1 MRAPTVITIDG
12 PAASGKST
20 LGTLLAQH
28 LNYVFFD
35 TGVLYRALTVVALER
50 GIELDN
56 PVALARLARMTLL
69 EVLPPTEA
77 SSYPY
82 AVVADGDDVTMRLR
96 DIAVDRSV
104 STVSA
109 YPEVRTALR
118 EQQRTI
124 GKRGNIVMV
133 GRDIGSVVMPD
144 APFKL
149 YLDAPLNERAQRRYA
164 ELSEQGKMISLATV
178 AEDLQRRD
186 MLDKKNMLVPEDAVI
201 LQNAGVDPQE
211 ELAHILGLFERNT
224 TEQAQDIQN
233 STSSAPASPAR

>member
-1 MRAPTVITIDG
+1 
-12 PAASGKST
+12 
-20 LGTLLAQH
+20 
-28 LNYVFFD
+28 
-35 TGVLYRALTVVALER
+35 
-50 GIELDN
+50 
-56 PVALARLARMTLL
+56 
-69 EVLPPTEA
+69 
-77 SSYPY
+77 
-82 AVVADGDDVTMRLR
+82 MRLR

-149 YLDAPLNERAQRRYA
+149 YLEAPLNERAQRRYT
-164 ELSEQGKMISLATV
+164 ELSEQGKMITLATV
-178 AEDLQRRD
+178 ADDLQRRD

-224 TEQAQDIQN
+224 TEQTQDMQN

>member
-50 GIELDN
+50 GIALDE
-56 PVALARLARMTLL
+56 PETLAHLARTTLL
-69 EVLPPTEA
+69 EVLPPTET

-82 AVVADGDDVTMRLR
+82 AVLADGDDVTARLR
-96 DIAVDRSV
+96 DIAVDRNV

-109 YPEVRTALR
+109 YPEVRSALR
-118 EQQRTI
+118 EQQRAI
-124 GKRGNIVMV
+124 GNRGNIVMV

-149 YLDAPLNERAQRRYA
+149 YLEAPLDERAQRRYN
-164 ELSEQGKMISLATV
+164 ELQRQGTAITLDTV
-178 AEDLQRRD
+178 AEDLRRRD
-186 MLDKKNMLVPEDAVI
+186 ALDKKNMLVPDGAVI
-201 LQNAGVDPQE
+201 LQNAGVAPDE
-211 ELAHILGLFERNT
+211 ELARILDLFEQHTGER
-224 TEQAQDIQN
+224 A
-233 STSSAPASPAR
+233 